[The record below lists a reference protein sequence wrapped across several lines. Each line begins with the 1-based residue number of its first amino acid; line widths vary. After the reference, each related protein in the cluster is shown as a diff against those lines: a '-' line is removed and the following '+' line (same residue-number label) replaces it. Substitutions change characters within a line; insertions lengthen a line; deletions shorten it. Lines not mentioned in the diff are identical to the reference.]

1 MDINPQYTFDKL
13 GNPIGVFLP
22 IEEWNNLTE
31 ELHMD
36 IPQWQ
41 KDLIDMR
48 LAEYKNDP
56 GNVLNWDDV
65 IKEFDK
71 EDGLL

>member
-1 MDINPQYTFDKL
+1 
-13 GNPIGVFLP
+13 
-22 IEEWNNLTE
+22 
-31 ELHMD
+31 
-36 IPQWQ
+36 
-41 KDLIDMR
+41 MR